1 MLWMIQMR
9 HLLLAH
15 TGYSPAAMVIHF
27 MQKSHLSAWK
37 RDTALPLCYEA
48 KRCLHTHPHCSWYAF
63 QAGSGMLERQAAGF
77 LGSCLPSG
85 AMLGGSLGLKG
96 AGGAAMHKLAAQ
108 GLGWAPTVGNLCTLL
123 CFVLALAL
131 NAQLNE
137 VS

>member
-1 MLWMIQMR
+1 
-9 HLLLAH
+9 
-15 TGYSPAAMVIHF
+15 
-27 MQKSHLSAWK
+27 
-37 RDTALPLCYEA
+37 
-48 KRCLHTHPHCSWYAF
+48 
-63 QAGSGMLERQAAGF
+63 MLEKQAAGF
-77 LGSCLPSG
+77 LGSCPPSS

-137 VS
+137 VSCTLSRDSLLQCLCACKRQCAQF